1 MRIVG
6 EDDESGACAGEVL
19 GSIALARDHISLFA
33 WAARPYRQL
42 TAARE
47 ARVAWATSSPS
58 QAPRKPYVLAQPGS
72 EAV

>member
-47 ARVAWATSSPS
+47 ARVA
-58 QAPRKPYVLAQPGS
+58 
-72 EAV
+72 